1 MKLLGPV
8 GDGEIQTLGNGLGK
22 FDLSIRYFA
31 PFKWVEPRMRYVQIT
46 RILSD
51 CDGVSVRDPYKLFGW
66 NDQATA
72 CDAFGAL

>member
-1 MKLLGPV
+1 M
-8 GDGEIQTLGNGLGK
+8 
-22 FDLSIRYFA
+22 
-31 PFKWVEPRMRYVQIT
+31 QIT